1 MEEWEQ
7 AIIDFDNCELEIVPP
22 AENLTLTE
30 ILDEKDEQLIEE
42 TQEKKA
48 ECVQEHEDEQ
58 SINEKLEE

>member
-42 TQEKKA
+42 TQEKKSRM
-48 ECVQEHEDEQ
+48 CPRTRR
-58 SINEKLEE
+58 

>member
-48 ECVQEHEDEQ
+48 ECV
-58 SINEKLEE
+58 